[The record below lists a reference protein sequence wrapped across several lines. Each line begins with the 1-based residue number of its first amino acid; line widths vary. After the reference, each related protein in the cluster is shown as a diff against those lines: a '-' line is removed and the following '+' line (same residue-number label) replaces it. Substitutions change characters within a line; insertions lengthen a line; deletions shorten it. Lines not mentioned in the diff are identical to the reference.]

1 MKKIYKRILAGA
13 LCLSLGLSL
22 TACGPKKITAYDIA
36 VENGFV
42 GTEQEWLASL
52 QGINGQDGKDM
63 DIVDVY
69 EKAQSNGFQGTLM
82 EFIEQYFNIALR
94 EDNDTQMIANN
105 ICSTVSI
112 YSAFRTTRTYTVQTG
127 LITTTKQE
135 TIVSASAGSGVIIS
149 LDKQTGDAL
158 IVTNYHVLYDPE
170 SDTANGISDCI
181 YLYPYG
187 TFNAFQAGADTENNN
202 RLSDVNGDGV
212 ADAKDQGDLEGDG
225 IKAAFIG
232 GAMAYDVALLRVS
245 GSEYLKNSLA
255 QKANIGSSANVAVG
269 EKVFAVGN
277 PNAQG
282 ISVTS
287 GLISVESEYIMMSA
301 MDNSNTTMEFRV
313 MRTDAAINSGNSG
326 GGLYDVSGRLIG
338 ITNAKNVSE
347 ETDNICYALPIDQV
361 MGLVENLLANGGVFR
376 RAMLGI
382 MTRTY
387 ASSAAINENGKL
399 IYTEKCKVETVN
411 NGAAATG
418 KLQVG
423 DEIKSVTVHG
433 VTTNI
438 QRMYMIGEALFAVR
452 KGDVVTL
459 KVLRGGQE
467 IDVEIAFD
475 KDEYFTI
482 YN

>member
-1 MKKIYKRILAGA
+1 MTFA
-13 LCLSLGLSL
+13 LGL
-22 TACGPKKITAYDIA
+22 TACKEEKVTAYEIA

-63 DIVDVY
+63 DINDVY
-69 EKAQSNGFQGTLM
+69 EKAKENGFEGTLM
-82 EFIEQYFNIALR
+82 QFIEQYFNVELR
-94 EDNDTQMIANN
+94 EDNDTGMIANN

-112 YSAFRTTRTYTVQTG
+112 YSAFRTTRTVTVNTG
-127 LITTTKQE
+127 LIQTSRQE
-135 TIVSASAGSGVIIS
+135 TIASASAGSGVIIN

-158 IVTNYHVLYDPE
+158 IVTNYHVVYDPD
-170 SDTANGISDCI
+170 SDTQTGISDCI
-181 YLYPYG
+181 YLYTYG
-187 TFNAFQAGADTENNN
+187 AFNGFTSGADIENGNK
-202 RLSDVNGDGV
+202 LSDVNGDGV
-212 ADAKDQGDLEGDG
+212 ADAKDQGDFDGDG
-225 IKAAFIG
+225 IKATFVG
-232 GAMAYDVALLRVS
+232 GAMAYDVAVLRVS
-245 GSEYLKNSLA
+245 GSEYLKNSIA
-255 QKANIGSSANVAVG
+255 QKANIGSSANVTVG

-287 GLISVESEYIMMSA
+287 GLISVESEYIAMSA
-301 MDNSNTTMEFRV
+301 MDNSNTTLEFRV

-326 GGLYDVSGRLIG
+326 GGLYDVWGRLIG

-347 ETDNICYALPIDQV
+347 QTDNICYALPIDQV
-361 MGLVENLLANGGVFR
+361 MGLVNNLLANNGVVR

-382 MTRTY
+382 MTVTY
-387 ASSAAINENGKL
+387 GSSAVMDENGKL
-399 IYTEKCKVETVN
+399 IITEKCKVDTVN
-411 NGAAATG
+411 SGVAATG

-423 DEIKSVTVHG
+423 DEIKAVTVRG

-438 QRMYMIGEALFAVR
+438 TRMYMIGEALFAVR